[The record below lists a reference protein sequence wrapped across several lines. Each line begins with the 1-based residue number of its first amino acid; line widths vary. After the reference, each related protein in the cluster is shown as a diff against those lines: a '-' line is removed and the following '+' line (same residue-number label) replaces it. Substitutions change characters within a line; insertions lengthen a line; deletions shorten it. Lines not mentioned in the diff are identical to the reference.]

1 MSIIGNLDF
10 SEVSTGLLK
19 ERTIPWVDLSEGLV
33 EYLLGSKIEV
43 GAGEVRASTVHF
55 DGFDAVAALDL
66 TDISVVRLLNCQV
79 RRFGAGVLMAHT
91 ASLTP

>member
-1 MSIIGNLDF
+1 M
-10 SEVSTGLLK
+10 
-19 ERTIPWVDLSEGLV
+19 

-79 RRFGAGVLMAHT
+79 DVSGRGY
-91 ASLTP
+91 